1 VPRAKVKMGMNP
13 MIAMVG
19 VNQDVGRVLY
29 FKDVSTRSEWINRKD
44 RIRCLGGQIGRFEDR
59 SNSQSIFGQSKVVIP
74 TTYLAWKCE

>member
-29 FKDVSTRSEWINRKD
+29 FKDVSARSEWINRKD
-44 RIRCLGGQIGRFEDR
+44 WIRCLGGRIGPADKILGFDDR
-59 SNSQSIFGQSKVVIP
+59 SSDHQSIFGQSRIP
-74 TTYLAWKCE
+74 TT